1 VPTTQYLGRK
11 AVCIENTDLR
21 VTVTQEG
28 GHIAEVFS
36 KAAGISPLWVPGWTS
51 GEPSSFGPEQEAI
64 FGTGSDARL
73 LYGIFG
79 HNLCLDLFGGPSDAE
94 AAAGMTAHGEGSLLP
109 YVIED
114 DGVSM
119 TCRLHMPLAQLE
131 FERTLTLHGPD
142 IAVVETVTNLTAFDR
157 PLAWTQ
163 HVALSPPYLDPK
175 TTELRATVDRGMIA
189 ESDIGAAAYL
199 QLGGRFAWPHAP
211 LQNGGTHDLQ
221 RMKAEAPASNYAALR
236 MISTAKA
243 AGWTVWS
250 PASKLAFSYVWKPSD
265 FPWLGLWEE
274 HCSRPWSPWNNAAIT
289 LGLEFGTSPFP
300 ESRQRMIERARLF
313 DTPTFRWLPAG
324 ETLQVAYW
332 IRTAIT
338 DTIPEMVS
346 FPA

>member
-11 AVCIENTDLR
+11 AVSIENSDLR

-36 KAAGISPLWVPGWTS
+36 KAAGISPLWVPGWVS
-51 GEPSSFGPEQEAI
+51 GEPSSFGPAQEAI

-79 HNLCLDLFGGPSDAE
+79 HNLCLDLFGGPSEAE
-94 AAAGMTAHGEGSLLP
+94 FAAGMTAHGEGSLLP

-114 DGVSM
+114 DGASM
-119 TCRLHMPLAQLE
+119 TCRLHMPLAQLD

-142 IAVVETVTNLTAFDR
+142 VAVREKVTNLTAFDR

-175 TTELRATVDRGMIA
+175 TTELRITADLGMIT
-189 ESDIGAAAYL
+189 ESDIGGAGYCEF
-199 QLGGRFAWPHAP
+199 GKHFAWPHAP
-211 LQNGGTHDLQ
+211 LWDGGTHNLH
-221 RMKAEAPASNYAALR
+221 RMKDEAPASNYAALR
-236 MISTAKA
+236 MISNAKA
-243 AGWTVWS
+243 AAWSVWS

-265 FPWLGLWEE
+265 YPWLGLWEE
-274 HCSRPWSPWNNAAIT
+274 NCSRPWSPWNNKAIT

-300 ESRQRMIERARLF
+300 ESRRQMIERSRLF

-324 ETLQVAYW
+324 ETLDVAYW

-338 DTIPEMVS
+338 DSVPESVT
-346 FPA
+346 FPE